1 MKKVK
6 LNQFDE
12 LRERF
17 AAKRAAKKPFEAR
30 GSLAQGD
37 KPKKAPKPA
46 KVKTMYDANGFFNPH
61 FVENWLAPA
70 SKETTP

>member
-1 MKKVK
+1 MKQRVK

-37 KPKKAPKPA
+37 KPKKLPKPA
-46 KVKTMYDANGFFNPH
+46 HDDRFFN
-61 FVENWLAPA
+61 VKKYDNWLAPA
-70 SKETTP
+70 SKEPVP